1 MFWTITAAIFIV
13 AGIATFIVGG
23 KIRQSADSRLSALK
37 ERLSELKNGDGAS
50 SYHSTYERD
59 RAREQLADASDDARI
74 KDRVGFFTVIGG
86 IAVFGL
92 GILIVLFCSVTQVS
106 TKSIG
111 VVTTFG
117 KPSRYLSNGLHLI
130 APWQDVTELDGAIQT
145 DPHVD
150 EGDKKGAISARLGN
164 NSTARVDTTVVWRIK
179 PEAAPGLYQDYRDQ
193 EKIRENLVTRELT
206 AALNDTLAS
215 YNPLTLT
222 DEGDGAVNGKN
233 AQIVL
238 EKLRAKVGDRIEV
251 IGVNIPVIH
260 FDERTQQSINA
271 LQTEIANT
279 KIATQRQKTADAEA
293 QANDKLRASVTDP
306 NVLVSKCLDLVREKG
321 GSPAGCWPGSAG
333 AVVAI
338 PGK

>member
-1 MFWTITAAIFIV
+1 MISTVISTILILVAAALIAGGLLTARR
-13 AGIATFIVGG
+13 AG
-23 KIRQSADSRLSALK
+23 RSAAAN
-37 ERLSELKNGDGAS
+37 ERNRE
-50 SYHSTYERD
+50 HYED
-59 RAREQLADASDDARI
+59 RAAS
-74 KDRVGFFTVIGG
+74 
-86 IAVFGL
+86 
-92 GILIVLFCSVTQVS
+92 GILAALGGGALFVLALIILAIASITVVS
-106 TKSIG
+106 TKNVG

-117 KPSRYLSNGLHLI
+117 KPSRYLSNGVHMT

-145 DPHVD
+145 DNHVD

-164 NSTARVDTTVVWRIK
+164 NSTARVDATVVWRIK
-179 PEAAPGLYQDYRDQ
+179 PEAAPSLFQDYRGFDS
-193 EKIRENLVTRELT
+193 IRENLVTREFT
-206 AALNDTLAS
+206 AALNSTLAT

-222 DEGDGAVNGKN
+222 GEGDGAVNAQN
-233 AQIVL
+233 AQSVL
-238 EKLRAKVGDRIEV
+238 DKLRAKVGDRIEV

-260 FDERTQQSINA
+260 FDDRTQQSINA